1 MGIFLVIAPVAA
13 IVPPHAPWGIGALAV
28 GIILAR
34 RRMIERF
41 TLIALEGTCPNCD
54 EPLRVKRTRLR
65 TPRPITCEGCHHQA
79 SLKVPAETL
88 AAAMTD

>member
-65 TPRPITCEGCHHQA
+65 TPHPITCEGCHHQA

-88 AAAMTD
+88 ADAMSD